1 MLCVARGV
9 APPVSLLT
17 YFCVNLSLSVAHTDQ
32 WVAILFIY
40 DLYTAITI
48 LLFQSP
54 LSLSTTM
61 LFALFVSTFF
71 FIFNSFEIHRFNMS
85 KEITLRWL
93 SISSWNKCHRSCLDR
108 KEDWQGYAG
117 LTPIARGGYL
127 RVTNRSRVNLLRV
140 SWAVSVRDPFLTPQ
154 NNALH

>member
-1 MLCVARGV
+1 MRRPRCRAARVTIDIFLCQ
-9 APPVSLLT
+9 PI
-17 YFCVNLSLSVAHTDQ
+17 SVRRTHRPMSRYLVYL
-32 WVAILFIY
+32 WP
-40 DLYTAITI
+40 LYGNNNSFVPITI
-48 LLFQSP
+48 ISFNYNVVC
-54 LSLSTTM
+54 SLC
-61 LFALFVSTFF
+61 LYVF